1 MSGLDEALLRDAFC
15 AQLPG
20 QCDSCSFDVFTEL
33 PSTNRFLM
41 DYVRNHPNKTSHLRL
56 CATAMQTAGV
66 GRRGS
71 DWVSGPE
78 CITFSI
84 LQVLPIAAQQ
94 IGGLSLVTGLA
105 VADALQSLCDDKLQ
119 LKWPN
124 DLMVGQAK
132 LCGVLTELPKLND
145 QQVTVVTG
153 IGVNYRH
160 DSHHRQLERPYT
172 TLLDLVADTGHAETP
187 VLVAREQLIGQIA
200 ASVVQAHGQFASK
213 GWQHFSAAFDSRDYL
228 KGQSV
233 RIEQGQDFIFGIA
246 QGVDASGALE
256 LEVDGEIRS
265 YAAGE
270 VTIGHRGLTEN

>member
-1 MSGLDEALLRDAFC
+1 MTGLDEALLRDSFK
-15 AQLPG
+15 AQMPG
-20 QCDSCSFDVFTEL
+20 QSESCNFDVFTEL

-41 DYVRNHPNKTSHLRL
+41 DHVRSHPDKAAQLRV
-56 CATAMQTAGV
+56 CATAVQTAGV

-84 LQVLPIAAQQ
+84 LQVLPIGPAQ
-94 IGGLSLVTGLA
+94 IAGLSLVTGLA
-105 VADALQSLCDDKLQ
+105 IADALQPLCDEQLQ

-124 DLMVGQAK
+124 DLMVGPAK

-160 DSHHRQLERPYT
+160 DSHHQQLERPYT
-172 TLLDLVADTGHAETP
+172 TLLDLAADMKQGEATMLA
-187 VLVAREQLIGQIA
+187 AREELIGRIA

-213 GWQHFSAAFDSRDYL
+213 GWQHFSVAFEARDYL
-228 KGQSV
+228 KGKSV
-233 RIEQGQDFIFGIA
+233 RIEQGNEFIFGIA
-246 QGVDASGALE
+246 RGVDASGALE
-256 LEVDGEIRS
+256 LAVDGEIRS
-265 YAAGE
+265 FAAGE
-270 VTIGHRGLTEN
+270 VTIGHHGLMEN